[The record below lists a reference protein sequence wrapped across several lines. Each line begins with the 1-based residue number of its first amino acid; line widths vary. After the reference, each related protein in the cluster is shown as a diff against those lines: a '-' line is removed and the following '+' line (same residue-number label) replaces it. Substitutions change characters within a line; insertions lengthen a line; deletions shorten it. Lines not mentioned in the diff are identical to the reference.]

1 MALVLT
7 TTLRI
12 GITNSAGK
20 FSEKV
25 VEEGTP
31 YGDLNKKEKTL
42 AKELGLLA
50 QAPDEEPDLDEE
62 IEEADYDE
70 EDEDEE
76 AETEDSKGAGGSEEE

>member
-7 TTLRI
+7 TTLRMA
-12 GITNSAGK
+12 TVDKAGK
-20 FSEKV
+20 KVEKV

-50 QAPDEEPDLDEE
+50 QAPDEELDLDDE
-62 IEEADYDE
+62 IEET
-70 EDEDEE
+70 E
-76 AETEDSKGAGGSEEE
+76 AEDSEDAGDSEEE

>member
-12 GITNSAGK
+12 GTGTK
-20 FSEKV
+20 VKV

-31 YGDLNKKEKTL
+31 YGDLNKKEKAL

-62 IEEADYDE
+62 IEA
-70 EDEDEE
+70 EDEDAE
-76 AETEDSKGAGGSEEE
+76 AEDSEDAGDSEEE

>member
-12 GITNSAGK
+12 GTTNAAGK

-62 IEEADYDE
+62 IEEA
-70 EDEDEE
+70 E
-76 AETEDSKGAGGSEEE
+76 AEDSEDAGDSEGE

>member
-12 GITNSAGK
+12 GSDKTKGDV
-20 FSEKV
+20 KV

-31 YGDLNKKEKTL
+31 YGDLTAKEKKL

-50 QAPDEEPDLDEE
+50 QAPDEVPDLEEE
-62 IEEADYDE
+62 IEA
-70 EDEDEE
+70 ED
-76 AETEDSKGAGGSEEE
+76 AETEDSEDE

>member
-12 GITNSAGK
+12 GSDKTKGDV
-20 FSEKV
+20 KV

-31 YGDLNKKEKTL
+31 YGDLTVKEKKL

-50 QAPDEEPDLDEE
+50 QAPDEIPDLEEE
-62 IEEADYDE
+62 IEA
-70 EDEDEE
+70 ED
-76 AETEDSKGAGGSEEE
+76 AETEDSEDE